1 MEYER
6 SERALAIRSADLRG
20 GTAGG
25 IYRRERITKKMGRE
39 KSKQSQARRD
49 SSSDLRGSLHGNQ
62 GDTSAATDPTADSQA
77 RTETV
82 HGPIWSSVSSE
93 PAVTVP
99 IESYTQTPEPKDDP
113 FVVVSY
119 LEVPLLQNIFD
130 GYYSERVDCRLDSN
144 QKKTLR
150 YLQFGLQARYAKLK
164 NGKEVANGQD
174 AIKWLLENL

>member
-1 MEYER
+1 MDR
-6 SERALAIRSADLRG
+6 
-20 GTAGG
+20 
-25 IYRRERITKKMGRE
+25 KK
-39 KSKQSQARRD
+39 QTQPQARRD
-49 SSSDLRGSLHGNQ
+49 GDGTLRGSVHGNK
-62 GDTSAATDPTADSQA
+62 GDTEAATDPTADSQA
-77 RTETV
+77 GSEAV
-82 HGPIWSSVSSE
+82 HGSIWTTVSSE
-93 PAVTVP
+93 PAVKVP
-99 IESYTQTPEPKDDP
+99 IESYTQTPEQKDDP

-174 AIKWLLENL
+174 AIKWILENL